1 MAPWAGKG
9 ARITPGLLNKFE
21 VGIHAN
27 DDACCPYLYVEAKS
41 RAHPLLHLEEECKEI
56 LACIRNDILTDK
68 LVMDTPAAE
77 LRVERYS
84 LEEARKKE
92 SLLTHMEP
100 VTALGTADHSGRQ
113 PISSQT
119 HSNGHQG
126 KSNSATTTAEELH
139 LSSKLKV
146 VHSTVYGPMYSVH
159 SQ

>member
-9 ARITPGLLNKFE
+9 ARITPGFLKKFE
-21 VGIHAN
+21 VGIHDN
-27 DDACCPYLYVEAKS
+27 DDACCRYLYVEAKS
-41 RAHPLLHLEEECKEI
+41 RAHPLLHLEEERKEI

-84 LEEARKKE
+84 LEEAMNKD

-113 PISSQT
+113 PVSSQT

-126 KSNSATTTAEELH
+126 KSNSATTTAEEPH

-146 VHSTVYGPMYSVH
+146 VHSTVYGHMYSVH

>member
-9 ARITPGLLNKFE
+9 ARITPGFSNKFE
-21 VGIHAN
+21 VGIHDN
-27 DDACCPYLYVEAKS
+27 DDACCRYFYVEAKS
-41 RAHPLLHLEEECKEI
+41 RAHPLRDLEQECTEI

-100 VTALGTADHSGRQ
+100 VTALGTAHHSGRQ

-126 KSNSATTTAEELH
+126 KSNSATTIAEELH